1 MIYLFFFALI
11 HKKSVTLQAET
22 NMQVNTAPILI
33 WDNYKKDTKV
43 IASRR
48 SLSRLAYILIS
59 VLLQANRVLK
69 WRWEAIR

>member
-1 MIYLFFFALI
+1 
-11 HKKSVTLQAET
+11 
-22 NMQVNTAPILI
+22 MQVNTAPILI